1 MRKRKNP
8 VIDGFDLMGELDAS
22 LRNRWTIM
30 ALMMVI
36 IRDSSRD
43 ETFVDAAAMAH
54 SLVTS
59 PSIIKYYMS
68 WYEDYA
74 YDLPW
79 ADQAAGGRTVSQHHR
94 LPIPKGLTNLNWDA
108 LAPKQF
114 DLLMDTFTEDSYTPA
129 EVRKALK
136 GLVPLSY
143 DASYLKHFPA
153 LSVVWK
159 Y

>member
-1 MRKRKNP
+1 
-8 VIDGFDLMGELDAS
+8 
-22 LRNRWTIM
+22 
-30 ALMMVI
+30 MMVI

-43 ETFVDAAAMAH
+43 ETYPDAAAMAH
-54 SLVTS
+54 SLVTA
-59 PSIIKYYMS
+59 PSIIKYYKQ

-79 ADQAAGGRTVSQHHR
+79 ADQAAGGGRVSQNHR
-94 LPIPKGLTNLNWDA
+94 IPIPKGLKNLNWNA
-108 LAPKQF
+108 LSAKQF
-114 DLLMDTFTEDSYTPA
+114 DLLDTTFSTQDSYTPA